1 MNELTTS
8 QTAVRLNVG
17 ASTVRL
23 WCQQGKFPNARAQDT
38 PRGTVWLIPEN
49 DVKGF
54 DKPKRGRVPKAKPE
68 DAPASATNG
77 SRKRAATKAT
87 AKKGSRK

>member
-38 PRGTVWLIPEN
+38 PRGTVWLIPES

-54 DKPKRGRVPKAKPE
+54 DKPKRGRVPNAKPE
-68 DAPASATNG
+68 ASPASATNG
-77 SRKRAATKAT
+77 TRKRTTTTKA
-87 AKKGSRK
+87 AKKGEKK